1 MSKKHKK
8 TCRTLDYL
16 EHSLLFIPV
25 VTGCVSISVL
35 AYLDGIPIG
44 ITSSRVGLKICAVT
58 TGIKKYKSIIKKKK
72 KKKYDNIVLLGKTK
86 LDAME
91 VLISKALINSY
102 SSQDEF
108 VSVNNVLRGYNER
121 REEIKKS

>member
-8 TCRTLDYL
+8 TCRTLDCL
-16 EHSLLFIPV
+16 EHSLLFIPA

-72 KKKYDNIVLLGKTK
+72 KKYDNIALLGKTK

-121 REEIKKS
+121 KEEIKKS